1 MYIYIDLYR
10 DVLCFPLIM
19 FEFDSGGEKKQPA
32 EMLDAELRPG
42 AQRLVYLLD
51 KKAQFAC
58 LNNLETLV

>member
-1 MYIYIDLYR
+1 
-10 DVLCFPLIM
+10 M

-51 KKAQFAC
+51 KKTQFAC